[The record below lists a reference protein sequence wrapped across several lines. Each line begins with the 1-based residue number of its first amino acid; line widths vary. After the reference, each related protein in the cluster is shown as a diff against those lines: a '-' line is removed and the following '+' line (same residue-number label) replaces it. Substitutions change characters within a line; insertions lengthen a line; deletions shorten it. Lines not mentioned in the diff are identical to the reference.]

1 MLSVSEL
8 TFSYPGAARADAF
21 GLRVPSFEV
30 ARGEHL
36 ALVGDSGCGKTTLAR
51 LIAGIEVPDAG
62 SVGIDGTRI
71 DQLSDAERRAFRA
84 ANIGFVFQS
93 FELLE
98 YLPALDN
105 ILLPYAINP
114 RLNASG
120 ASERAKAL
128 AERLGIGTLLKRRPN
143 KLSQGER
150 QRVAIARALVTEP
163 VLLLAD
169 EPTGNLDPRNT
180 NAILELLHAEAR
192 ARSATLLVITHDHG
206 HLDGFDRVVDVS
218 SIQASSESTA

>member
-1 MLSVSEL
+1 MISVSEL
-8 TFSYPGAARADAF
+8 TFSYPGEGF
-21 GLRVPSFEV
+21 ELRVPAFEV
-30 ARGEHL
+30 ARGEQV

-51 LIAGIEVPDAG
+51 LIAGIEVPAAG
-62 SVGIDGTRI
+62 SVSVNGTRI

-84 ANIGFVFQS
+84 RHIGFVFQS
-93 FELLE
+93 FELLD

-114 RLNASG
+114 AGKDGLDPSG
-120 ASERAKAL
+120 ARDRATAL
-128 AERLGIGTLLKRRPN
+128 AERLGISALLHRRPG

-180 NAILELLHAEAR
+180 ETILKLLHAEAR
-192 ARSATLLVITHDHG
+192 ARSATLLVISHDHG
-206 HLDGFDRVVDVS
+206 NLDGFDRVVDVS
-218 SIQASSESTA
+218 TLQNAGAAS